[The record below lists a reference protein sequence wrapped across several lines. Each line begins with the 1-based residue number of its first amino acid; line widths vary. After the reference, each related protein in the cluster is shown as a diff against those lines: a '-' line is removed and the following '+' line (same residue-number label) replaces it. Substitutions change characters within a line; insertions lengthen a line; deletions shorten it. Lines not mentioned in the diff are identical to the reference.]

1 MRALEEVRA
10 ELLSALQPLDS
21 EEILLDH
28 AAGRVLTSAPVSI
41 AAVPP
46 TDTVAMDGYALRAA
60 DTRSTPVRLQVI
72 GRVAPGEFFAA
83 AIGPGQAVRV
93 FTGAP
98 LPAGADAV
106 VMQEDTELVFPQTG
120 EVTILEG
127 VKPWESVRF
136 RGEDVAAGRP
146 LLAPGGRLGP
156 TQLGLLA
163 AAGVTTVR
171 VGRRPRVGILV
182 TGSEL
187 VTPGQTLK
195 PGQIYESNG
204 LMLRELLLA
213 EGVEVEVTPA
223 VPDREEALATA
234 LDRAWS
240 RVDLLVTSGGA
251 SVGEPDLV
259 RTMGRRLGG
268 EIHDGE
274 VALKPGKPFFW
285 GVREGRV
292 LTGLPGNPVSAFVTA
307 VLLVLPA
314 VRRLAGLRAVLPP
327 LTPGTLAESLA
338 NDDRRRHFVRVRTD
352 AAGHVSLAGIQASHR
367 LGSLALADGLVDVPP
382 QQSLL
387 KGSPVEVIRWS
398 GCWGG
403 PEGGANPSG

>member
-1 MRALEEVRA
+1 MRPLEEVRA

-28 AAGRVLTSAPVSI
+28 AAGRILASSPSSST
-41 AAVPP
+41 AVPP
-46 TDTVAMDGYALRAA
+46 ADTVAMDGYAVRAA

-72 GRVAPGEFFAA
+72 GRVAPGESFASTL
-83 AIGPGQAVRV
+83 GPGQAVRV

-106 VMQEDTELVFPQTG
+106 VMQEDTERVSPATG
-120 EVTILEG
+120 DVTILEG

-136 RGEDVAAGRP
+136 RGEDVVVGRP
-146 LLAPGGRLGP
+146 LLAAGGRLGP
-156 TQLGLLA
+156 AQLGLLA
-163 AAGVTTVR
+163 AAGVSTVR
-171 VGRRPRVGILV
+171 VGRRPRIGILV

-187 VTPGQTLK
+187 VPPGQPLK

-213 EGVEVEVTPA
+213 EGVDVEVTPA
-223 VPDREEALATA
+223 VPDREDALAAA
-234 LDRAWS
+234 LDQAWS

-259 RTMGRRLGG
+259 RAIGRRLGG
-268 EIHDGE
+268 TIFDGE

-285 GVREGRV
+285 GVRGGRM

-307 VLLVLPA
+307 ILLVLPA
-314 VRRLAGLRAVLPP
+314 VRRLAGRASVLPP
-327 LTPGTLAESLA
+327 WTPAVLAEPLI
-338 NDDRRRHFVRVRTD
+338 NGDRRRHFVRVRTE
-352 AAGHVSLAGIQASHR
+352 AGRVLLTGVQASHR

-382 QQSLL
+382 QQTLPEGAS
-387 KGSPVEVIRWS
+387 VAVIRWN
-398 GCWGG
+398 GG
-403 PEGGANPSG
+403 WE

>member
-1 MRALEEVRA
+1 
-10 ELLSALQPLDS
+10 
-21 EEILLDH
+21 
-28 AAGRVLTSAPVSI
+28 
-41 AAVPP
+41 
-46 TDTVAMDGYALRAA
+46 
-60 DTRSTPVRLQVI
+60 
-72 GRVAPGEFFAA
+72 
-83 AIGPGQAVRV
+83 
-93 FTGAP
+93 
-98 LPAGADAV
+98 
-106 VMQEDTELVFPQTG
+106 MQEDTDCVTSPTG

-136 RGEDVAAGRP
+136 RGEDVALGRP
-146 LLAPGGRLGP
+146 LLTAGGRLGP
-156 TQLGLLA
+156 AQLGLLA
-163 AAGVTTVR
+163 AAGVSRVR

-195 PGQIYESNG
+195 PGQIYESNS

-223 VPDREEALATA
+223 VPDREEILAAA

-259 RTMGRRLGG
+259 RAIARRLGG
-268 EIHDGE
+268 TIFDGE

-285 GVREGRV
+285 GVRGGRI

-314 VRRLAGLRAVLPP
+314 VRRLAGQATVMPPWTPAVLAEP
-327 LTPGTLAESLA
+327 LVNG
-338 NDDRRRHFVRVRTD
+338 DRRRHFMRVRTE
-352 AAGHVSLAGIQASHR
+352 AGRVSLAGVQASHR

-382 QQSLL
+382 QQTLPV
-387 KGSPVEVIRWS
+387 GSPVSVIRWK
-398 GCWGG
+398 GG
-403 PEGGANPSG
+403 GGDFEPAEVPPN

>member
-21 EEILLDH
+21 EEVLLDH
-28 AAGRVLTSAPVSI
+28 AAGRVLASAPRSTT
-41 AAVPP
+41 AVPP
-46 TDTVAMDGYALRAA
+46 ADTVAMDGYAVRAA
-60 DTRSTPVRLQVI
+60 DTRSTPARLQVI
-72 GRVAPGEFFAA
+72 GRVAPGDSFTGSLE
-83 AIGPGQAVRV
+83 PGQAVRV

-106 VMQEDTELVFPQTG
+106 VMQEDTESASPPTA

-136 RGEDVAAGRP
+136 RGEDVSLGRP
-146 LLAPGGRLGP
+146 LLAEGGRLGP
-156 TQLGLLA
+156 AQLGLLA
-163 AAGVTTVR
+163 AAGVSTVPVR
-171 VGRRPRVGILV
+171 RRPRIGVLV

-187 VTPGQTLK
+187 VTPGQPLK
-195 PGQIYESNG
+195 PGQIYESNS

-223 VPDREEALATA
+223 VADREDALATA

-259 RTMGRRLGG
+259 RSIGRRLGG
-268 EIHDGE
+268 TIFDGE

-285 GVREGRV
+285 GMREGRA

-307 VLLVLPA
+307 ILLVLPA
-314 VRRLAGLRAVLPP
+314 VRRLAGRTSVLPP
-327 LTPGTLAESLA
+327 WTPAVLAEPFT
-338 NDDRRRHFVRVRTD
+338 NGDRRRHFVRVRTD
-352 AAGHVSLAGIQASHR
+352 AGRVSLAGVQASHR

-382 QQSLL
+382 QQTLPLGASV
-387 KGSPVEVIRWS
+387 SVIRWVGS
-398 GCWGG
+398 DFESAAG
-403 PEGGANPSG
+403 PPG

>member
-21 EEILLDH
+21 EEVILNH
-28 AAGRVLTSAPVSI
+28 AAGRVLASAPSSTTAI
-41 AAVPP
+41 PP
-46 TDTVAMDGYALRAA
+46 VDTVAMDGYAVRAA

-72 GRVAPGEFFAA
+72 GRVAPGETFSG
-83 AIGPGQAVRV
+83 ILGPGQTVRV

-98 LPAGADAV
+98 LPPGADAV
-106 VMQEDTELVFPQTG
+106 VMQEDTELVTPPTG

-136 RGEDVAAGRP
+136 RGEDVALGRP
-146 LLAPGGRLGP
+146 LLAVGGRLGP
-156 TQLGLLA
+156 AKLGLLA
-163 AAGVTTVR
+163 AAGVSTVR
-171 VGRRPRVGILV
+171 VSRRPRVGILV

-187 VTPGQTLK
+187 VIPGQPLK
-195 PGQIYESNG
+195 PGQIYESNS

-213 EGVEVEVTPA
+213 EGVEVEVMPA
-223 VPDREEALATA
+223 VPDREDALAAA
-234 LDRAWS
+234 LDPAWA

-259 RTMGRRLGG
+259 RSIGRRLGG
-268 EIHDGE
+268 TIFDGE

-285 GVREGRV
+285 GMRSGRL

-314 VRRLAGLRAVLPP
+314 VRRLAGRSSVLPP
-327 LTPGTLAESLA
+327 WTPALLAEPLI
-338 NDDRRRHFVRVRTD
+338 NGDRRRHFVRVRTE
-352 AAGHVSLAGIQASHR
+352 AGRVSLAGVQASHR

-382 QQSLL
+382 RQTLPQGASV
-387 KGSPVEVIRWS
+387 SVIRWNGVGS
-398 GCWGG
+398 DCDSVAAPPG
-403 PEGGANPSG
+403 